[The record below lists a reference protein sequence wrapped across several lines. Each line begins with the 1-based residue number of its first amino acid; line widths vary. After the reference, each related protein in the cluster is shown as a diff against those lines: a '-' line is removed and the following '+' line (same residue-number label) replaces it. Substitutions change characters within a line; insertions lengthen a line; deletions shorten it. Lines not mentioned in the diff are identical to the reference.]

1 MCLFIIFRYLLRTD
15 ELPQSP
21 GRKSYREKAKNNVQI
36 LNEKTNLHQ
45 RKKGKTHMPFF
56 SPTHS
61 VSFMFTG
68 SGPLVEDGD
77 IY

>member
-15 ELPQSP
+15 ELPQSQ

-36 LNEKTNLHQ
+36 LNEQNESAPKE
-45 RKKGKTHMPFF
+45 KGKTHKPFF

-61 VSFMFTG
+61 VSLIFTG